1 MTSEI
6 EKLLKGKSLWVVWI
20 KTIHR

>member
-6 EKLLKGKSLWVVWI
+6 EKLLKGKSSWVVWI
-20 KTIHR
+20 KTMYR